1 LVYIYCSFI
10 FVSFIILTLKINMN
24 DTKIVSIK
32 ENITISFNSLL
43 KNKYK
48 INEIEIITIIKIKIV
63 NKILDLIS
71 FIFNYY

>member
-1 LVYIYCSFI
+1 
-10 FVSFIILTLKINMN
+10 MN